1 MEQKKDFSIINCIA
15 TAMLAYFF
23 TIPFHES
30 IHAVTYLI
38 YGDKIVNFTA
48 GSVKVAGIIDFTKL
62 SPFHRIMSS
71 GSASIFNAVIGII
84 LFIILIKVKDMPSML
99 RLFLTQL
106 MGGQLLEG
114 FGYFLIGAFSVGD
127 WGNVFSLFS
136 DNPGTVTA
144 MRIILGVI
152 GAASAVV
159 ILYIA
164 TYMTYYFV
172 EDPSNKSERK
182 AVSLRIN
189 LTLFLISYIVGGL
202 ATMNLPLVRSG
213 EMSYWMFL
221 FFNSMWFIYL
231 VAFFYAWH
239 GIMVKPP
246 KETRLRC
253 NLPKE
258 PHPAIWILALI
269 LIIIDIFVF
278 GPGIFFS

>member
-1 MEQKKDFSIINCIA
+1 MIMEK
-15 TAMLAYFF
+15 
-23 TIPFHES
+23 
-30 IHAVTYLI
+30 
-38 YGDKIVNFTA
+38 
-48 GSVKVAGIIDFTKL
+48 
-62 SPFHRIMSS
+62 
-71 GSASIFNAVIGII
+71 
-84 LFIILIKVKDMPSML
+84 
-99 RLFLTQL
+99 
-106 MGGQLLEG
+106 
-114 FGYFLIGAFSVGD
+114 
-127 WGNVFSLFS
+127 
-136 DNPGTVTA
+136 
-144 MRIILGVI
+144 
-152 GAASAVV
+152 
-159 ILYIA
+159 
-164 TYMTYYFV
+164 
-172 EDPSNKSERK
+172 ER
-182 AVSLRIN
+182 
-189 LTLFLISYIVGGL
+189 SYIVGGL